1 MNKAPTF
8 KEFWKA
14 YPLHKDRLRAE
25 KAWLRM
31 TAADKAAAIAALPA
45 YTADC
50 RQRGVAFQYAQG
62 WLNGRRWEDE
72 IEPEAPVQGS
82 CVPLV
87 ASDQRSSAR
96 FKVLCKQSEQVR
108 AQGDGGTKTGH
119 SAQPN
124 HEPLTV
130 NHEPSDS
137 PAPSLAD
144 METW

>member
-72 IEPEAPVQGS
+72 MEEPQTETP
-82 CVPLV
+82 
-87 ASDQRSSAR
+87 
-96 FKVLCKQSEQVR
+96 QVETPPP
-108 AQGDGGTKTGH
+108 ADT
-119 SAQPN
+119 A
-124 HEPLTV
+124 
-130 NHEPSDS
+130 
-137 PAPSLAD
+137 APSLAD

>member
-1 MNKAPTF
+1 MASRTPTF
-8 KEFWKA
+8 KEFWAA
-14 YPLHKDRLRAE
+14 YPLHRDRLRAE

-50 RQRGVAFQYAQG
+50 RQRGVSFQYAQG

-72 IEPEAPVQGS
+72 MEPEAPVQGS
-82 CVPLV
+82 
-87 ASDQRSSAR
+87 R

-108 AQGDGGTKTGH
+108 TQGDGGTKTGH
-119 SAQPN
+119 SAAEQPN
-124 HEPLTV
+124 LFDQPT
-130 NHEPSDS
+130 DTA
-137 PAPSLAD
+137 APSLAD

>member
-1 MNKAPTF
+1 MASRVPTF
-8 KEFWKA
+8 KEFWAA
-14 YPLHKDRLRAE
+14 YPMHKDRLRAE

-72 IEPEAPVQGS
+72 IEPEALVQGS
-82 CVPLV
+82 
-87 ASDQRSSAR
+87 R

-108 AQGDGGTKTGH
+108 AQGDSGTEREL

-130 NHEPSDS
+130 NHEPSDTT
-137 PAPSLAD
+137 APSLAD